1 MEASGVGDCRYE
13 RGRDIQIC
21 LFELECFDL
30 SADEQ
35 TIVKIATDYG
45 RLEGSGVAHNLKL
58 NINSLGDFE
67 MYGDYLI
74 SSGKFEFTAK
84 NFISKN
90 FTVSQGGTIRW
101 TGNPS
106 NAEINLRALYEV
118 RTTKAP
124 LYAAAGLQAP
134 SAGQQTLVQAELILT
149 KSLLQPTIDFDF
161 NFPTDPSVKDDLAT
175 YLADA
180 NNRSQQAI
188 SIIVRRNFTANSND
202 LTNQVLGTAG
212 EAASEFAFNK
222 LNNLIAQSNI
232 RNFDLNIR
240 SFSDASVA
248 ARFYDNRLSFS
259 GSLYSNN
266 GSNDLFNNN
275 SNNLFNQKFNTLTR
289 DFEVL
294 YKILEAPLAQV
305 RVDS

>member
-1 MEASGVGDCRYE
+1 
-13 RGRDIQIC
+13 
-21 LFELECFDL
+21 
-30 SADEQ
+30 
-35 TIVKIATDYG
+35 
-45 RLEGSGVAHNLKL
+45 
-58 NINSLGDFE
+58 
-67 MYGDYLI
+67 
-74 SSGKFEFTAK
+74 
-84 NFISKN
+84 
-90 FTVSQGGTIRW
+90 
-101 TGNPS
+101 
-106 NAEINLRALYEV
+106 
-118 RTTKAP
+118 
-124 LYAAAGLQAP
+124 
-134 SAGQQTLVQAELILT
+134 
-149 KSLLQPTIDFDF
+149 LQPTIDFDF

-202 LTNQVLGTAG
+202 LTNQVIGTAG

-294 YKILEAPLAQV
+294 YKIRRDCNLTARYSYRALNNVTLSSLTDASLTQYVNGFGLVYQRDFDTFGEFIRNLFRQSKRKTTPVTPNPVPNGNTSSPAVKPDEDEDQ
-305 RVDS
+305 